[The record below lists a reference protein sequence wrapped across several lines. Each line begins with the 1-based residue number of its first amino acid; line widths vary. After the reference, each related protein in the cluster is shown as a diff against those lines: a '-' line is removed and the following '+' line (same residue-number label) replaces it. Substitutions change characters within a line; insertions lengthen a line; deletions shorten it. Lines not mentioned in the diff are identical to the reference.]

1 MSWGRHFDDLA
12 AATSALLIDGPDARQ
27 VTEPVTALAA
37 RDTVLV
43 QLRQLVG
50 AVCEAPRFS
59 EVKPLLL
66 TDIVDRPA
74 KALHQALSALPR
86 AVDFGAS
93 EMPDA
98 VDLTLPAYEQHWQR
112 AALAAL
118 ALEKYVDPV
127 GRLPDGVAW
136 FVLRDLADLANGL
149 VYLDR
154 DLSEAVLPRVKAGED
169 LGVQYAALTSTGH
182 SVVRL
187 AAGEIRARVPA
198 YVHDTEPNAQLLRR
212 GPAEAGELDQA
223 IGRYLGNVTA
233 NAEQLSVPNLRAM
246 TRLIEF
252 GSRDAGRVLD
262 RVSGVVAGAG
272 DTARAL
278 AALGPIAWG
287 IRETPSRSTAQPH
300 LAVIGGSSELGTRMA
315 ALAGRADRLAGGA
328 SQQEAQRLAAPA
340 LEFASRVPALTQ
352 ALELS
357 VRESLAAGVLLVPNA
372 PRRSNPTA
380 LSWVTVGMGPQ
391 ADGPPAV
398 HRGAIELVRAGA
410 AVGIAARTAEQALS
424 RHQAVEPTSS
434 QRAVA
439 TAVTHAGAARNELRA
454 VLAQRVNDL
463 PAALAGPLPT
473 HPRMAAVRPG
483 PTMRS

>member
-50 AVCEAPRFS
+50 AVCEAPRFC

-93 EMPDA
+93 EIPDA

-136 FVLRDLADLANGL
+136 FVLRDLADLANGV

-154 DLSEAVLPRVKAGED
+154 DLSEAVLVRVKAAED
-169 LGVQYAALTSTGH
+169 LAVQYAALTWTGH

-187 AAGEIRARVPA
+187 AAGGDPGAGPGLRARHGTQRAAPA
-198 YVHDTEPNAQLLRR
+198 AGTGRR
-212 GPAEAGELDQA
+212 SELDRA
-223 IGRYLGNVTA
+223 IGRYLGNVIA
-233 NAEQLSVPNLRAM
+233 NAGQLSVPDLRGDDSA
-246 TRLIEF
+246 
-252 GSRDAGRVLD
+252 D
-262 RVSGVVAGAG
+262 RVRQPRCRPGAG
-272 DTARAL
+272 P
-278 AALGPIAWG
+278 G
-287 IRETPSRSTAQPH
+287 
-300 LAVIGGSSELGTRMA
+300 
-315 ALAGRADRLAGGA
+315 
-328 SQQEAQRLAAPA
+328 
-340 LEFASRVPALTQ
+340 
-352 ALELS
+352 
-357 VRESLAAGVLLVPNA
+357 VRGC
-372 PRRSNPTA
+372 RR
-380 LSWVTVGMGPQ
+380 
-391 ADGPPAV
+391 
-398 HRGAIELVRAGA
+398 RG
-410 AVGIAARTAEQALS
+410 
-424 RHQAVEPTSS
+424 
-434 QRAVA
+434 
-439 TAVTHAGAARNELRA
+439 
-454 VLAQRVNDL
+454 
-463 PAALAGPLPT
+463 
-473 HPRMAAVRPG
+473 
-483 PTMRS
+483 